1 MKKIRAGERMTFKL
15 KAMDDFGIWTLTCK
29 EGSMKCIIT
38 LTGDELDQLSNLLRK
53 KGGF

>member
-1 MKKIRAGERMTFKL
+1 MSYVRAGERMNFRL
-15 KAMDDFGIWTLTCK
+15 RAMENFGIWTLTYK

-38 LTGDELDQLSNLLRK
+38 LTGDELEQLANLLRK